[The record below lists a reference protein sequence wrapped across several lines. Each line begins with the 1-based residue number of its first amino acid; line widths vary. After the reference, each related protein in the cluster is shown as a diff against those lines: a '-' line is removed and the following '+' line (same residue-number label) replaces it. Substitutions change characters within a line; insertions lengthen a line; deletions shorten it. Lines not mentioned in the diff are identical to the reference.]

1 MRLRTTILTT
11 VAFATA
17 ALLSAAAASGIA
29 VLVENRS
36 HQMVRLA
43 LEAAGQGWAQVE
55 TDGLQVILTGT
66 APDEPARFR
75 ALSVVGSLVERD
87 RIIDTTD
94 VKGSASVQAPEFSLE
109 ILRNGDG
116 IQLIGLIPK
125 ASKSSKLIKELQDLA
140 EGGQVT
146 DLLETADYPM
156 PPGWAQAQSFAYETL
171 RTLPRAKI
179 SVSSGH
185 VSIEAITE
193 SVKEKARVETSLARR
208 RPADM
213 KLDFDISAPRPVI
226 TPFTLRFIIDDEGA
240 RFDACSADTTRARDR
255 IIAAA
260 RGAGAEGAQGCTIGM
275 GVPSPQWGAAVE
287 MALGALKEMGKG
299 TLTFSDADI
308 ALSADPSVAQQ
319 DFDRVVG
326 ELESNLPEVF
336 SLKSEL
342 RKAEVATTAAVEF
355 LAEKTENGR
364 VVLRGRVGT
373 AGQRDIVENFARAQ
387 FGHEAVYGATRSA
400 ENLPSGWSLRALAGL
415 EALHEL
421 HQGSLTVTPAK
432 IILRGV
438 SASPEAS
445 DAAARILAERLGEG
459 ADIELSITYD
469 KRLDPVLALPDG
481 PECVARLN
489 TVLAGSK
496 ITFEP
501 GSSTIAVAGGEALD
515 RLAGAMK
522 DCDAFGMEIGGHT
535 DSQGSDEMNLRLSQD
550 RASAVLRALMDRR
563 ISVRNLSAKGYG
575 ETQPIEANDTEEGR
589 EANRRIA
596 FVLLDATPQDEGAA
610 DASSTEVTATEPVAA
625 TQATNADT
633 ARGAEVT
640 VETPA
645 KDTPRPKPRPEGLGQ

>member
-11 VAFATA
+11 AAFATA
-17 ALLSAAAASGIA
+17 ALLSATAASGIA
-29 VLVENRS
+29 GLVENRS

-75 ALSVVGSLVERD
+75 ALSVVGGLIERD

-125 ASKSSKLIKELQDLA
+125 ASKTSKALKDLQDMA
-140 EGGQVT
+140 GDGQLV
-146 DLLETADYPM
+146 DMLESADYPE
-156 PPGWAQAQSFAYETL
+156 PPGWAQAQSFAFETL

-213 KLDFDISAPRPVI
+213 KLDFKISAPRPVI
-226 TPFTLRFIIDDEGA
+226 APFTLRFIVDDEGA
-240 RFDACSADTTRARDR
+240 RFDACSADTERARDR
-255 IIAAA
+255 IVAAA
-260 RGAGAEGAQGCTIGM
+260 RGAGAKGAQGCTIGM

-287 MALGALKEMGKG
+287 MALGALKELGKG

-308 ALSADPSVAQQ
+308 VLSADPTVAQQ

-342 RKAEVATTAAVEF
+342 RKPEAATTAEIEF
-355 LAEKTENGR
+355 SAAKAENGR
-364 VVLRGRVGT
+364 VVLRGRVGN
-373 AGQRDIVENFARAQ
+373 ASQRDIVENFARAQ
-387 FGHEAVYGATRSA
+387 FGHEAVYGATRTA
-400 ENLPSGWSLRALAGL
+400 ENLPAGWSLRALAGL
-415 EALHEL
+415 EALSEL
-421 HQGSLTVTPAK
+421 HHGALTVTPER
-432 IILRGV
+432 ITLRGT
-438 SASPEAS
+438 SETPDAS

-459 ADIELSITYD
+459 AVIDLAIAYD
-469 KRLDPVLALPDG
+469 KRLDPILALPDG

-489 TVLAGSK
+489 GVLAGSK

-501 GSSTIAVAGGEALD
+501 GSSTIAAEGGDALD

-522 DCDAFGMEIGGHT
+522 DCDTFGMEIGGHT
-535 DSQGSDEMNLRLSQD
+535 DSQGSDEMNLRLSQE
-550 RASAVLRALMDRR
+550 RASAVLYALMDRR

-575 ETQPIEANDTEEGR
+575 ETQPIETNDTEEGR
-589 EANRRIA
+589 EANRRIE
-596 FVLLDATPQDEGAA
+596 FVLLDAMPQETSDAVEDTP
-610 DASSTEVTATEPVAA
+610 DASA
-625 TQATNADT
+625 N
-633 ARGAEVT
+633 VT